1 MTRRAA
7 PSSAPQM
14 MLTIETVAARFD
26 VNPRTV
32 RRWIEQGDLTV
43 VRVGSIVRI
52 TSDDLDRFIAKH
64 RQTAGRKG
72 R

>member
-1 MTRRAA
+1 MTRRATS
-7 PSSAPQM
+7 SSAPQT
-14 MLTIETVAARFD
+14 MLTIEAVAVRFD

-43 VRVGSIVRI
+43 VRVGSVVRI
-52 TSDDLDRFIAKH
+52 TSNDLDRFIAKH
-64 RQTAGRKG
+64 RQAAGRKG

>member
-1 MTRRAA
+1 
-7 PSSAPQM
+7 M

>member
-1 MTRRAA
+1 VTRRPAA
-7 PSSAPQM
+7 SSAPQT
-14 MLTIETVAARFD
+14 MLTIDAVAARFD
-26 VNPRTV
+26 VNSRTV

-43 VRVGSIVRI
+43 VRVGSVVRI

-64 RQTAGRKG
+64 RQTAGRKS

>member
-43 VRVGSIVRI
+43 VRVGSVVRI

-64 RQTAGRKG
+64 RQTAWRKD

>member
-1 MTRRAA
+1 MTRRAPA
-7 PSSAPQM
+7 PSAPPPL
-14 MLTIETVAARFD
+14 LTIDAVAERFD
-26 VNPRTV
+26 VDPRTV

-43 VRVGSIVRI
+43 VRVGSVVRI

-64 RQTAGRKG
+64 RQTAGRKD

>member
-7 PSSAPQM
+7 AFSSPQT

-43 VRVGSIVRI
+43 VRVGSVVRI

-64 RQTAGRKG
+64 RQNAGRKS

>member
-1 MTRRAA
+1 MTRRAPA
-7 PSSAPQM
+7 PTAPPPHR
-14 MLTIETVAARFD
+14 TIDAGAERFD
-26 VNPRTV
+26 VDPRTV

-43 VRVGSIVRI
+43 VRVGSVVRI

-64 RQTAGRKG
+64 RQTARRKD

>member
-1 MTRRAA
+1 VTRRAPASTA
-7 PSSAPQM
+7 PPPL
-14 MLTIETVAARFD
+14 LTIDAVAERFGVD
-26 VNPRTV
+26 PRTV

-43 VRVGSIVRI
+43 VRIGSVVRI

-64 RQTAGRKG
+64 RQTARRKD